1 MYTINIYV
9 KYANKEYCLMNYPVK
24 YSEYDVKISNILSIL
39 KQSRSFSDISCSLK
53 PANGN
58 IPSFS
63 CFFYVNILKDKIQ
76 KFSKYRVF
84 NKKAKGWSEFLPI
97 NSYNQQILVNDAIE
111 SICFILELDDKIN
124 KIQVDKEDKEDK
136 KGGFCCC
143 IRIESKLVSIG
154 TSL

>member
-1 MYTINIYV
+1 MKNTFLYFCSCTILLRLFWWYW
-9 KYANKEYCLMNYPVK
+9 L
-24 YSEYDVKISNILSIL
+24 
-39 KQSRSFSDISCSLK
+39 RSY
-53 PANGN
+53 
-58 IPSFS
+58 

-84 NKKAKGWSEFLPI
+84 NKKAKGWSEFLSI
-97 NSYNQQILVNDAIE
+97 NSDDQQILVNDAIE

-143 IRIESKLVSIG
+143 IRIESKLVS
-154 TSL
+154 